1 MELTLILII
10 FLQIIQTFF
19 DNVSLETIILVSNSL
34 SSLPLIKEITFGITI
49 NYLYDTLK
57 SLKLLKSLKYKPKH
71 HTQPKLKS
79 KK

>member
-19 DNVSLETIILVSNSL
+19 NNIETIILVSNSL

-71 HTQPKLKS
+71 HTQPKLKHQ
-79 KK
+79 K

>member
-57 SLKLLKSLKYKPKH
+57 SLKSLKYKPKH
-71 HTQPKLKS
+71 HTQPKLKHQ
-79 KK
+79 K